1 MNSRIAVAA
10 RCVFRTQA
18 GMVLL
23 LCLIFLMALTLL
35 GLSATAD
42 TILQN
47 RLSSNLQETER
58 AKQSALLGLSW
69 AEHWLLELAGPPPE
83 ICSEPCS
90 GLYLH
95 AAGELPSHPEFE
107 DFSWWMDQG
116 HEAGIDPLTGVRMAT
131 LSRHNIKPPVW
142 IIEVAQTKLPAENGT
157 LDLQVWYRILVR
169 GSGRTDAGVSVIES
183 TVVRSWPVVANVE
196 LADTHASGP
205 CPGSGLQAVCG
216 RFSWR
221 ELR

>member
-1 MNSRIAVAA
+1 MRHCETVVSR
-10 RCVFRTQA
+10 CGFGTQV

-23 LCLIFLMALTLL
+23 LCMIFLMALTLL

-42 TILQN
+42 TLLQN
-47 RLSSNLQETER
+47 RLTSNLQEAER

-69 AEHWLLELAGPPPE
+69 AEQWLLELAGPPPE
-83 ICSEPCS
+83 TCSEPCL

-95 AAGELPSHPEFE
+95 AAGELPPHPEFE
-107 DFSWWMDQG
+107 DFSWWITQG

-142 IIEVAQTKLPAENGT
+142 IIELVQTTLPEENGSP
-157 LDLQVWYRILVR
+157 DLQAWYRIRVR

-183 TVVRSWPVVANVE
+183 IVVRSWPVVTDTE
-196 LADTHASGP
+196 LTDHRTEGP
-205 CPGSGLQAVCG
+205 CPGSGLTAICG